1 MCLPRRYT
9 KYERMTRRAH
19 TEIDKNLDL
28 RKFIMRQRVASM
40 TSLGLLTKDQSIFAH
55 KMGQIVL
62 PESTGLS
69 SEEFDPQYKAEGD
82 ILRMMDQHANKLLK
96 SNNATD

>member
-1 MCLPRRYT
+1 M
-9 KYERMTRRAH
+9 
-19 TEIDKNLDL
+19 
-28 RKFIMRQRVASM
+28 
-40 TSLGLLTKDQSIFAH
+40 GL
-55 KMGQIVL
+55 IVL

-96 SNNATD
+96 SNNPTD